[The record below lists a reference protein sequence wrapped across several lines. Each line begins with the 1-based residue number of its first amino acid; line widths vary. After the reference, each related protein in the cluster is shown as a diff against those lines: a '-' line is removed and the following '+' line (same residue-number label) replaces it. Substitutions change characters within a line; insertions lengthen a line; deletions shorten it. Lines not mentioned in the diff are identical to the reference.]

1 MVSTASVAP
10 ASAPAA
16 PGLSPD
22 DLLAELVK
30 LKKQG
35 FTTDLLV
42 DYVHQ
47 KSLSSKLTAD
57 DMVEWKNAGMPQE
70 VIKAALDR

>member
-1 MVSTASVAP
+1 M
-10 ASAPAA
+10 
-16 PGLSPD
+16 SPD
-22 DLLAELVK
+22 ELLAELVK

-42 DYVHQ
+42 NYVNQ
-47 KSLSSKLTAD
+47 KNLSSTLSAD

-70 VIKAALDR
+70 VIKAAMDR